1 MNKLLPFLLITLIFL
16 SACSSTQSLTNC
28 PQFNGHKKHKHLV
41 KTFNI
46 KKDKR
51 NKSKKTQAEKV
62 SQKVVKRA
70 QKQTKKID
78 KLSQKVIKQLTKRNL
93 LAKLEDLPKNQV
105 EELYESINKITNKTN
120 IVKEQPLAPAL
131 RNESIIEPIASLSK
145 TQQLSHKDISKPNLL
160 KRKNKKQIKK
170 TKAKLFHEDGFVK
183 THGLAIAA
191 LVCGILGLILSA
203 VPFGILA
210 IIFGAI
216 SKRKILE
223 QPNRWDGKGM
233 AQSGLI
239 MGIVSVALTALL
251 IMLGL
256 AIAVL

>member
-1 MNKLLPFLLITLIFL
+1 MDM
-16 SACSSTQSLTNC
+16 LTN
-28 PQFNGHKKHKHLV
+28 Q
-41 KTFNI
+41 I
-46 KKDKR
+46 
-51 NKSKKTQAEKV
+51 
-62 SQKVVKRA
+62 
-70 QKQTKKID
+70 KQTID
-78 KLSQKVIKQLTKRNL
+78 QCVLCW
-93 LAKLEDLPKNQV
+93 LA
-105 EELYESINKITNKTN
+105 SSS
-120 IVKEQPLAPAL
+120 A
-131 RNESIIEPIASLSK
+131 
-145 TQQLSHKDISKPNLL
+145 
-160 KRKNKKQIKK
+160 
-170 TKAKLFHEDGFVK
+170 DGFVK